1 MKQLQVIVKNDR
13 NSIHL
18 AIELCKAKTNSVHE
32 SILEQVHTPT
42 TIGMTEI
49 HLRILINFAFRTQTP
64 RNLRYLGVFAPR
76 TISNYLTLQ
85 YSSEHRQR
93 RTRMPAEEEQQW
105 QGHFGRLLQEARKLP
120 CPQYKL
126 ELLSGNVLPW

>member
-1 MKQLQVIVKNDR
+1 MKQLQVVVKNDR

-49 HLRILINFAFRTQTP
+49 HLTAHLNKLRLPNTDAEESPISWRICAKDDFKLPYTTILFRTSTTTDA
-64 RNLRYLGVFAPR
+64 NA
-76 TISNYLTLQ
+76 
-85 YSSEHRQR
+85 
-93 RTRMPAEEEQQW
+93 
-105 QGHFGRLLQEARKLP
+105 
-120 CPQYKL
+120 C
-126 ELLSGNVLPW
+126 